1 MALLPFGRDLPFGSF
16 AAPSREK
23 DVIDISLTP
32 TPPLLRSLS
41 LRSSILLPPQ
51 HATCVP
57 VAYPALAITI
67 FRRRLEDPRR
77 LHGRYRRRSGQPRR
91 RSTSRQITTNPRLG
105 QPANHGEASCGPGRP
120 SGGHLHHPEDAV
132 GRYRQYPHL
141 AFRYLLVSAFAPL
154 TTLLTRGIV
163 TPLDVVRV
171 RLQSQPHS
179 TPTSTAA
186 ARRTIP
192 ALSTLQLHNAQFTNI
207 PPNLGVTACCREV
220 FWVNNNA
227 SYCVAGPTVMPTIAP
242 TSAASCAV
250 EETQRKAFT
259 STLDGLRKIARNE
272 GARTLWRGL
281 SPTLVMSV
289 PANVIYFAGYDWLR
303 TASASPVKKNFGDAY
318 APLVAGST
326 ARVLA
331 AIAVSPIE
339 MFRTRMQAT
348 HSPSGS
354 SSSHFRDTL
363 TGMGDLVRQD
373 GWTSL
378 WRGLGLTLWRDVPF
392 SAIYWWGY
400 ETARNVITDERERL
414 RGRDL
419 ERRSM
424 GSGAVRPRSRSRSR
438 SEEDHTETLVDSFVA
453 GASSGAVAAFVTTP
467 FDVGKTRQQVV
478 RHGGS
483 TASAGNVVATIR
495 PEESSM
501 PRFLLHIF
509 QEQGLPGLF
518 RGWAARCLK
527 VAPACAIMISTY
539 EVGKKM
545 AGTVNERRH

>member
-1 MALLPFGRDLPFGSF
+1 MADTAG
-16 AAPSREK
+16 AAATSVRGQPHDRLSPNPDSLNLQTMAKPPSSQG
-23 DVIDISLTP
+23 DPPDDISVTQKM
-32 TPPLLRSLS
+32 LS
-41 LRSSILLPPQ
+41 AVTGSIL
-51 HATCVP
+51 
-57 VAYPALAITI
+57 
-67 FRRRLEDPRR
+67 
-77 LHGRYRRRSGQPRR
+77 
-91 RSTSRQITTNPRLG
+91 TS
-105 QPANHGEASCGPGRP
+105 
-120 SGGHLHHPEDAV
+120 
-132 GRYRQYPHL
+132 
-141 AFRYLLVSAFAPL
+141 LL
-154 TTLLTRGIV
+154 V

-171 RLQSQPHS
+171 RLQSQHHS

-186 ARRTIP
+186 VRRTIP
-192 ALSTLQLHNAQFTNI
+192 ALSTLQLHNARFTNI
-207 PPNLGVTACCREV
+207 PPNLGITACCREV

-227 SYCVAGPTVMPTIAP
+227 AYCVAGPTAMPTITP

-259 STLDGLRKIARNE
+259 STFDGLRKIARNE
-272 GARTLWRGL
+272 GVRTLWRGL
-281 SPTLVMSV
+281 SPTLVMTI

-303 TASASPVKKNFGDAY
+303 TSGASPVKNNFGDTT

-348 HSPSGS
+348 HSPSSASG
-354 SSSHFRDTL
+354 SHFRDTFK
-363 TGMGDLVRQD
+363 GMGDLVRQD
-373 GWTSL
+373 GWISL

-400 ETARNVITDERERL
+400 ESARNVITDERERM
-414 RGRDL
+414 RGRGI
-419 ERRSM
+419 ERSR
-424 GSGAVRPRSRSRSR
+424 GSGAARTRSRSRSR

-453 GASSGAVAAFVTTP
+453 GATSGAVAAFVTTP

-483 TASAGNVVATIR
+483 KGSAGSVVSAIR
-495 PEESSM
+495 PEDQSI

-509 QEQGLPGLF
+509 REQGLSGLF
-518 RGWAARCLK
+518 RGWSARCLK

-539 EVGKKM
+539 EMGKKM